1 MMIYTPTLII
11 SCIIIAVLLFLF
23 LNTIDNKR
31 KLLNT
36 VLAIAITPLAY
47 FYIWYPIS
55 TIFLPYHH
63 QKQFESNSWNE
74 KPGLRYEMIDNMIA
88 TNFLIGKSKDE
99 VAQLLGQVQ
108 WLSWND
114 ANKDFDPDVWN
125 YGLGL
130 IPGAFQDIKED
141 VEITFTNNK
150 VSAVKLSQ
158 AEYSFDD
165 KEGESN
171 KKLDS
176 INARF
181 NTKK

>member
-1 MMIYTPTLII
+1 MMIFTPILII

-31 KLLNT
+31 KWLNII
-36 VLAIAITPLAY
+36 LAIVITPLAY

-63 QKQFESNSWNE
+63 QKQFDSEIWRE
-74 KPGLRYEMIDNMIA
+74 KPGLRYEMIDNMIT
-88 TNFLIGKSKDE
+88 TNFLIGKSKED
-99 VAQLLGQVQ
+99 VAQLLGKVQ

-114 ANKDFDPDVWN
+114 TNKDFDPDVWN

-130 IPGAFQDIKED
+130 IPGAFQDTKED

-158 AEYSFDD
+158 AEYHFDNK
-165 KEGESN
+165 KEESN

-176 INARF
+176 INTRF

>member
-63 QKQFESNSWNE
+63 QKQFESNSWSE

-88 TNFLIGKSKDE
+88 TNFLIGKSGTTD
-99 VAQLLGQVQ
+99 
-108 WLSWND
+108 
-114 ANKDFDPDVWN
+114 
-125 YGLGL
+125 
-130 IPGAFQDIKED
+130 
-141 VEITFTNNK
+141 
-150 VSAVKLSQ
+150 
-158 AEYSFDD
+158 
-165 KEGESN
+165 
-171 KKLDS
+171 
-176 INARF
+176 
-181 NTKK
+181 

>member
-11 SCIIIAVLLFLF
+11 SCLAIAILLYLF

-31 KLLNT
+31 KWLNIILALL
-36 VLAIAITPLAY
+36 ITPLAY

-63 QKQFESNSWNE
+63 HKQFDSTEWTE
-74 KPGLRYEMIDNMIA
+74 KPGLRYEMIDHMI
-88 TNFLIGKSKDE
+88 TSEYLIGKSKED
-99 VAQLLGQVQ
+99 VGQLLGQVQ

-114 ANKDFDPDVWN
+114 AKKDFDPDVWN

-141 VEITFTNNK
+141 VEITFVNDK
-150 VSAVKLSQ
+150 VIQVKLSQ
-158 AEYSFDD
+158 AEYNFEDT
-165 KEGESN
+165 EGESN

-176 INARF
+176 VNAKF
-181 NTKK
+181 NTQK